1 MAPISGV
8 VRTGFLTVLVAVA
21 ALGLGLALAST
32 VQAQNPP
39 FTAYGGGLTDGD
51 SVEALI
57 DGNSCGST
65 TVDSSGEWVLI
76 INEGDC
82 GGSAGGPTNTISFYL
97 NGSAANETETWSA
110 GGAPTDAVNGISL
123 TAADGGGEVT
133 PPDTGSAGIV
143 STSGG
148 VASWLALALGAFA
161 LASVGVAR
169 TATRRAQ

>member
-1 MAPISGV
+1 MAPSTGV
-8 VRTGFLTVLVAVA
+8 FRTGFLTVLVAVA

-32 VQAQNPP
+32 VHAQNPP
-39 FTAYGGGLTDGD
+39 FTAYGAGLTDGD
-51 SVEALI
+51 SVEAFA
-57 DGNSCGST
+57 DGNSCGT
-65 TVDSSGEWVLI
+65 TTADSSGEWVLI

-82 GGSAGGPTNTISFYL
+82 DGGAADGATVSFYL

-110 GGAPTDAVNGISL
+110 GGAPADAVNGISL
-123 TAADGGGEVT
+123 TAASGGGVVI

-148 VASWLALALGAFA
+148 AASWLALALGAFA

-169 TATRRAQ
+169 TATRRSQ